1 MDIKDKKI
9 AIVHDFLLDYG
20 GAEGVLSTFVEMFPQ
35 ADIFALMGDEK
46 KIKRW
51 NPDLAKKKIN
61 YSFVQK
67 FPNFIK
73 KRKKWL
79 LPFLPTAAEN
89 FNLRDY
95 DLVISSSGAFSKGI
109 IVKPK
114 TAHVCYMHS
123 PMRYV
128 WDWSREYLEEN
139 ELKGKKKLFS
149 RLFLNYL
156 RIWDRASAQRPD
168 YIIANSQY
176 TAKRIKKYYRRKT
189 AVIYPPV
196 QVKNFQVSRENQGYF
211 LTVARLSK
219 YKRIGLI
226 IDAFEK
232 LNLPLKIVGQGSE
245 FEELKSF
252 IKNCKNK
259 KIELLGWKNREE
271 LVRLYENCRAFIFA
285 AEEDFGI
292 APVEAMAAG
301 KPVIALRAGG
311 TGETIIEGETGEF
324 FDTPEIEI
332 LADGVRKFIE
342 KEKEYDANKI
352 CQQAENFSK
361 KNFKQY
367 FINYLQSLKNEPG
380 N

>member
-9 AIVHDFLLDYG
+9 AIVHDFLLEYG
-20 GAEGVLSTFVEMFPQ
+20 GAEGVLEVLLEIFPQ
-35 ADIFALMGDEK
+35 ADIFALMGDKK
-46 KIKRW
+46 KIKKW
-51 NPDLAKKKIN
+51 NPDLAEKKIN

-114 TAHVCYMHS
+114 TAHICYMHS
-123 PMRYV
+123 PMRYA
-128 WDWSREYLEEN
+128 WDWSREYSEEN
-139 ELKGKKKLFS
+139 ELKGKKKLFT

-156 RIWDRASAQRPD
+156 RMWDRASAQRPD

-189 AVIYPPV
+189 IVVYPPV
-196 QVKNFQVSRENQGYF
+196 QVKNFQVSSENQGYF

-219 YKRIGLI
+219 YKRTKLLI
-226 IDAFEK
+226 DTFEK
-232 LNLPLKIVGQGSE
+232 LNLPLKIVGKGNE
-245 FEELKSF
+245 FNSLKDFLKS
-252 IKNCKNK
+252 CKNK
-259 KIELLGWKNREE
+259 QIELIGWKSEKE
-271 LVRLYENCRAFIFA
+271 LIKLYENCRAFVFA

-301 KPVIALRAGG
+301 KPVIAFRAGG
-311 TGETIIEGETGEF
+311 TAETIIEGETGEL
-324 FDTPEIEI
+324 FDTPEVEI

-342 KEKEYDANKI
+342 KEKQYDAGRI
-352 CQQAENFSK
+352 RQQAEKFGKNNFEENLIK
-361 KNFKQY
+361 
-367 FINYLQSLKNEPG
+367 YLKSI
-380 N
+380 